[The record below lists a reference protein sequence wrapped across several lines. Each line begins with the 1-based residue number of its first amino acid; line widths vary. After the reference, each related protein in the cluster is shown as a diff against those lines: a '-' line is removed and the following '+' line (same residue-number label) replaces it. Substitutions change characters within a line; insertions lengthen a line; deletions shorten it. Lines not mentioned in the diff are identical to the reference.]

1 VVLLISVL
9 GWHGSFV
16 VTGALGVIW
25 AIGWWFFYR
34 RPREHSRVSAEE
46 LAYIEAGQETVQ
58 DDPAVTTRVRWLDL
72 LRHRAVWGMVLGNFC
87 VAFVIYW
94 FVTWFPTYLVQGRGF
109 DLPSL
114 GLFGSIPALVAVPTG
129 WLGGLA
135 ADALI
140 RRGWGVTRARK
151 TLIIGG
157 LLVSTSIV
165 LSLFTDSSA
174 MAIAILSVSYG
185 ALTFANASI
194 WLLPGELAPSSDHV
208 ASLAGIMNFAGSAA
222 GVVVSIAVGAL
233 LDLTGGS
240 FVAPLLMAGAFL
252 VLGMVAYG
260 FIITRVAPIDVDRR

>member
-1 VVLLISVL
+1 M
-9 GWHGSFV
+9 
-16 VTGALGVIW
+16 
-25 AIGWWFFYR
+25 
-34 RPREHSRVSAEE
+34 
-46 LAYIEAGQETVQ
+46 Q
-58 DDPAVTTRVRWLDL
+58 
-72 LRHRAVWGMVLGNFC
+72 
-87 VAFVIYW
+87 
-94 FVTWFPTYLVQGRGF
+94 
-109 DLPSL
+109 
-114 GLFGSIPALVAVPTG
+114 TG

-140 RRGWGVTRARK
+140 RRGCGVTRARK

-174 MAIAILSVSYG
+174 TAIAVLSVSYG
-185 ALTFANASI
+185 ALAFANASI
-194 WLLPGELAPSSDHV
+194 WLLPGELAPSGDHV

-252 VLGMVAYG
+252 VLGMIAYG